1 MFLPYFSQKSPYK
14 QVQNKNPWM
23 SFQLLRLTLQ
33 IKIIEIFTVA
43 FQRAANFFFFFSVE
57 VFISKVVYRNTV
69 KVPANVL

>member
-1 MFLPYFSQKSPYK
+1 
-14 QVQNKNPWM
+14 M